1 MAQYPPTHRPPG
13 PPPGAMTSP
22 QPPKQSFARRVARVL
37 SGVFGTLIGLIS
49 LPMVIALFAD
59 LAMGADNITGA
70 LVAGTFF
77 ALTGLLSLFMLYF
90 AAFGGKKKA
99 KTAQWALEE
108 WQERQILSLA
118 QREGGVLSIA
128 SLALHSQLSTENA
141 QKALEELERRQ
152 VATTW
157 IDDAG
162 ALVYR
167 FPAFSAGAPTASNA
181 GNQHQADLAAF
192 DRELQQESRQTF
204 DFSEPEQAPNQ
215 APHHHMHHHKK
226 NNS

>member
-77 ALTGLLSLFMLYF
+77 ALTGLLSLFMLYY
-90 AAFGGKKKA
+90 AASGGKKQA
-99 KTAQWALEE
+99 RTAQGAIEE
-108 WQERQILSLA
+108 GLQRQSLSLA
-118 QREGGVLSIA
+118 EPEGGVLSIA
-128 SLALHSQLSTENA
+128 SLALRLQLSTENT
-141 QKALEELERRQ
+141 QKAR
-152 VATTW
+152 
-157 IDDAG
+157 
-162 ALVYR
+162 
-167 FPAFSAGAPTASNA
+167 
-181 GNQHQADLAAF
+181 
-192 DRELQQESRQTF
+192 
-204 DFSEPEQAPNQ
+204 
-215 APHHHMHHHKK
+215 
-226 NNS
+226 

>member
-13 PPPGAMTSP
+13 PPHNGHMAR
-22 QPPKQSFARRVARVL
+22 PPTKNNKTGRIV
-37 SGVFGTLIGLIS
+37 SGVFGTLMGLVS
-49 LPMVIALFAD
+49 LPCVLAMVAD
-59 LAMGADNITGA
+59 LAQGTDNVTGA
-70 LVAGTFF
+70 LIVGSFF
-77 ALTGLLSLFMLYF
+77 TLTGILSLFMLYY
-90 AAFGGKKKA
+90 AAFGGKKKE
-99 KTAQWALEE
+99 TPWALEE

>member
-1 MAQYPPTHRPPG
+1 MA
-13 PPPGAMTSP
+13 
-22 QPPKQSFARRVARVL
+22 
-37 SGVFGTLIGLIS
+37 
-49 LPMVIALFAD
+49 
-59 LAMGADNITGA
+59 
-70 LVAGTFF
+70 
-77 ALTGLLSLFMLYF
+77 
-90 AAFGGKKKA
+90 
-99 KTAQWALEE
+99 
-108 WQERQILSLA
+108 LA
-118 QREGGVLSIA
+118 QREAALQTTA
-128 SLALHSQLSTENA
+128 ALALHPQVSTENA
-141 QKALEELERRQ
+141 QKALGELERRQ